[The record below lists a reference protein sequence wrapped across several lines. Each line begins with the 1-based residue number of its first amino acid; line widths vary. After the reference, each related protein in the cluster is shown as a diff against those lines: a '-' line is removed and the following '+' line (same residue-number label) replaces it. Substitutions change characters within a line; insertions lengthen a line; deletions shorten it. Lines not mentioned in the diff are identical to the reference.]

1 MLSLYWPYPSPPVS
15 PSVFP
20 QPGLLLLRGLAPST
34 TLADILGFFH
44 GYSEI
49 GLDSIAMLGGGN
61 GGVFGGEALISFRNA
76 LDAERALLERSGHL
90 LAGAPVQ
97 LVLVS
102 L

>member
-1 MLSLYWPYPSPPVS
+1 
-15 PSVFP
+15 
-20 QPGLLLLRGLAPST
+20 
-34 TLADILGFFH
+34 
-44 GYSEI
+44 
-49 GLDSIAMLGGGN
+49 MLGGGN